1 MPIFLECHKLG
12 PIIALV
18 NIRRKSSDFGYCFLA
33 CFRAEASP
41 AAPNEPQSRLMKI
54 FLLFSIL
61 SVSFATHAA
70 KLIRV
75 PLQVHYLKSS
85 VPEVNAPR
93 EKTDLKNLMAEANRI
108 WKPADIEFFI
118 EKQDV
123 IEADEKAARAYAGL
137 FGMDKR
143 AFMAQSNR
151 QLNRVI
157 PKFKNQVFHVIF
169 LHTMPLGFGGR
180 YFPDRGFVL
189 LPQVKYAKHGKS
201 PTGKFP
207 DGRTE
212 RPLEGKV
219 VAHELGHAM
228 SLMHEKLEDNLM
240 TSGPQ
245 VRGIKRGTSI
255 VEEQIVAARRIAGR
269 GSPFLRR
276 ERELADRPQPEP
288 QNPPA
293 PAAGNRRQPPP
304 YIRVMSPEQHRAFSS
319 LMRKNRPQFEA
330 LNKERQEARR
340 RMTQALFANEPN
352 EKLMHQASRD
362 IADAEA
368 KMALLNRKLV
378 GQVKSPLSEKQL
390 ETIRKGQP
398 QRNR

>member
-1 MPIFLECHKLG
+1 M
-12 PIIALV
+12 

-33 CFRAEASP
+33 CFRAKASST
-41 AAPNEPQSRLMKI
+41 APNEPQSRFLKI
-54 FLLFSIL
+54 LLLFSVL

-85 VPEVNAPR
+85 VPEVDAPK

-123 IEADEKAARAYAGL
+123 IEADEKAARAYADL

-157 PKFKNQVFHVIF
+157 PKFKDSVFHVVF

-189 LPQVKYAKHGKS
+189 LPQMKYAEHGKS

-255 VEEQIVAARRIAGR
+255 VEKQIVAARKIAGR
-269 GSPFLRR
+269 GRPFLRK
-276 ERELADRPQPEP
+276 ERELAARQAPSPKPEP
-288 QNPPA
+288 QPRPQNSPA
-293 PAAGNRRQPPP
+293 EASNRRQPPP
-304 YIRVMSPEQHRAFSS
+304 YIRVMSPEQRRNFSN
-319 LMRKNRPQFEA
+319 LMRQHRPQFEA
-330 LNKERQEARR
+330 LNKQRQEARH
-340 RMTQALFANEPN
+340 RMTQALFADEPD
-352 EKLMHQASRD
+352 EKAVRQASRE
-362 IADAEA
+362 AAETEA
-368 KMALLNRKLV
+368 KMALMNRKLV
-378 GQVKSPLSEKQL
+378 GQVKPPLREKQL
-390 ETIRKGQP
+390 ETIRQVQP